1 MKISVLGTKLSKL
14 VSGQVLWNNEILE
27 YYSVDSSS
35 YQIRPKVVVIPKSIQ
50 DVIAVVKFASK
61 NKVPVT
67 PRGAGTG
74 LVGSAIGD
82 GIIVDMKNF
91 DKIKVLKNSVVVGA
105 GALKGN
111 LDIDLKKHKKF
122 FGPNPSIGPYCSIGG
137 MIATNAS
144 GSHTLKYGAT
154 IDNLL
159 QVTII
164 SSYGKVLKFPSNKN
178 LENTIYK
185 IARTIDLKNY
195 PDVSKNSCGYRLD
208 TITNSKNAYK
218 IFSGAEGTL
227 GIIISAKLKIYNSPK
242 TKFLQIIS
250 YDSLIKAANDCPQII
265 KLKPSALEFV
275 DQITLKNIKY
285 KIPSNA
291 TCLLFAEFDNKI
303 QQNTSKLK
311 KLVHGRVIYQ
321 LSKEY
326 DIAKWWKFR
335 DLSLAYSL
343 KSISKDEKA
352 PHIIEDATVP
362 IENLDKLMLL
372 IGEIKKMSKGRTVI
386 YGHAGN
392 GNLHVRLISKNKN
405 KKLIEKI
412 AKYYFSKVIQLGGT
426 ISGEHGDGL
435 ARSRFV
441 RLQYGEKTYLAFKK
455 IKKLLDPTMI
465 LNPEK
470 IITNQKSITKNLC
483 L

>member
-1 MKISVLGTKLSKL
+1 MKTNVLGAKLTKL
-14 VSGQVLWNNEILE
+14 VSGQVSWDNEILD

-35 YQIRPKVVVIPKSIQ
+35 YQIKPKLVVIPKSIQ

-61 NKVPVT
+61 NKISIT

-74 LVGSAIGD
+74 LVGSAIGN
-82 GIIVDMKNF
+82 GIIVDLKNF

-105 GALKGN
+105 GVLKGN
-111 LDIDLKKHKKF
+111 LDIALKKHKKF
-122 FGPNPSIGPYCSIGG
+122 FSPDPSIGPYCTIGG
-137 MIATNAS
+137 MIGTNAS
-144 GSHTLKYGAT
+144 GIHTLKYGAI
-154 IDNLL
+154 IDNLI
-159 QVTII
+159 QVTLV
-164 SSYGKVLKFPSNKN
+164 SSDGKVLKLPSNKN
-178 LENTIYK
+178 LENCIYK
-185 IARTIDLKNY
+185 IAKTIDLKNY

-208 TITNSKNAYK
+208 TISNSKKAYK
-218 IFSGAEGTL
+218 IISGSEGTL
-227 GIIISAKLKIYNSPK
+227 GIIISAKLKTYNPPK

-250 YDSLIKAANDCPQII
+250 YNSLMNAATDCPQII

-285 KIPSNA
+285 KIPPKA
-291 TCLLFAEFDNKI
+291 KCLLFAEFDNKI
-303 QQNTSKLK
+303 HQNTSKLK
-311 KLVHGRVIYQ
+311 KLIHGKVIYQ
-321 LSKEY
+321 LSKEN

-335 DLSLAYSL
+335 DSSLSYSL
-343 KSISKDEKA
+343 KTIAKDENA

-362 IENLDKLMLL
+362 IEKLDKLMLL
-372 IGEIKKMSKGRTVI
+372 IGEIKKMTKGRIVI

-441 RLQYGEKTYLAFKK
+441 RLQYGNKTYLAFKK
-455 IKKLLDPTMI
+455 IKKLLDPAKI

-470 IITNQKSITKNLC
+470 IISNQKSITKNLR

>member
-1 MKISVLGTKLSKL
+1 
-14 VSGQVLWNNEILE
+14 
-27 YYSVDSSS
+27 
-35 YQIRPKVVVIPKSIQ
+35 
-50 DVIAVVKFASK
+50 
-61 NKVPVT
+61 
-67 PRGAGTG
+67 
-74 LVGSAIGD
+74 
-82 GIIVDMKNF
+82 
-91 DKIKVLKNSVVVGA
+91 
-105 GALKGN
+105 
-111 LDIDLKKHKKF
+111 
-122 FGPNPSIGPYCSIGG
+122 
-137 MIATNAS
+137 
-144 GSHTLKYGAT
+144 
-154 IDNLL
+154 
-159 QVTII
+159 
-164 SSYGKVLKFPSNKN
+164 
-178 LENTIYK
+178 
-185 IARTIDLKNY
+185 
-195 PDVSKNSCGYRLD
+195 
-208 TITNSKNAYK
+208 
-218 IFSGAEGTL
+218 
-227 GIIISAKLKIYNSPK
+227 
-242 TKFLQIIS
+242 
-250 YDSLIKAANDCPQII
+250 
-265 KLKPSALEFV
+265 
-275 DQITLKNIKY
+275 
-285 KIPSNA
+285 
-291 TCLLFAEFDNKI
+291 LLFAEFDNKI

-311 KLVHGRVIYQ
+311 KLVHGKVIYQ

-343 KSISKDEKA
+343 KSVSKDEKA

-362 IENLDKLMLL
+362 IEKLDKLMLL
-372 IGEIKKMSKGRTVI
+372 IGEIKKMAKGRTVI

-412 AKYYFSKVIQLGGT
+412 AKYYFSKVIHLGGT